1 MPFQFFPFFL
11 EDLSGSG
18 KTGKTSHYQILTW
31 LYKAIS
37 FFKSARTLSCCSHG
51 FSSCAGLAG
60 LSAPAL
66 SPAGCAAVVGTTP
79 GPPFSP
85 VTASCAASV

>member
-37 FFKSARTLSCCSHG
+37 FSN
-51 FSSCAGLAG
+51 
-60 LSAPAL
+60 P
-66 SPAGCAAVVGTTP
+66 P
-79 GPPFSP
+79 GPCPAVLMDFPP
-85 VTASCAASV
+85 VRDWPGFPHQHYPPRAALQWWEQLPVRHFLL